1 LYAYISGVDWGGLRR
16 EWFELLCAALFDP
29 RNSLFSAFSESSN
42 QQALVHPTPASR
54 RPPHLKLKHFEF
66 SGRIVGKC
74 LYESALGGGY
84 RQLVRSR
91 FTRSFLAQIIGLRVH
106 YKVCQNIFLE
116 EMLSLMS
123 FDKVALLQY
132 FEQDDPE
139 LYLSKVKYILENN
152 VEEMDLYFVEEE
164 YDTSGQLVRV
174 SPTL

>member
-1 LYAYISGVDWGGLRR
+1 
-16 EWFELLCAALFDP
+16 
-29 RNSLFSAFSESSN
+29 
-42 QQALVHPTPASR
+42 
-54 RPPHLKLKHFEF
+54 
-66 SGRIVGKC
+66 
-74 LYESALGGGY
+74 
-84 RQLVRSR
+84 
-91 FTRSFLAQIIGLRVH
+91 
-106 YKVCQNIFLE
+106 
-116 EMLSLMS
+116 MLSLMS